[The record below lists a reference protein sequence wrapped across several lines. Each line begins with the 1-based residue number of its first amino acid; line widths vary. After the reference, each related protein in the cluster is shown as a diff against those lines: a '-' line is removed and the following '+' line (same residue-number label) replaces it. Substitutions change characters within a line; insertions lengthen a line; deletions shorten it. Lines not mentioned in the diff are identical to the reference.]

1 MFRLP
6 FEEVHRKL
14 SAVLAAHGVD
24 AERAGLCARLF
35 CETTR
40 DGVYTHGL
48 NRFPRLITMIRN
60 GAVDPVARPVR
71 LAGFGA
77 LERWDGRRGIGN
89 LNAREAME
97 RAADLAREHG
107 VACVALGNT
116 NHWMRGGTYAWQAA
130 EAGLIGLC
138 WTNTMPNLPPWG
150 GLDPVA
156 GNNPMAIGLP
166 RVAGPVVLD
175 MAMSQYSFGAIE
187 AYRKRGQQLP
197 VPGGFDSDGQ
207 MTSDPAAIEQS
218 RRPLPIGYWKGSG
231 LSVLLDMSAAMLSL
245 GRATHQLPP
254 DSLLEVGLSQV
265 FLAIA
270 PAALGSMAQADALA
284 DSIVDSLHACRPEK
298 EGRPV
303 RYPGEQTMRLRE
315 ENSRLGLP
323 VEEATWKAIEAM
335 G

>member
-6 FEEVHRKL
+6 FEEVHRR
-14 SAVLAAHGVD
+14 LASILVAQGVD
-24 AERAGLCARLF
+24 AERAGGCARLF

-48 NRFPRLITMIRN
+48 NRFPRLIAMIRN
-60 GAVDPVARPVR
+60 GSVDPVARPAR
-71 LAGFGA
+71 RAGFGA

-89 LNAREAME
+89 LNAREAMA
-97 RAADLAREHG
+97 RAVVLAREHG

-156 GNNPMAIGLP
+156 GNNPMAIGIP
-166 RVAGPVVLD
+166 RAAGAVVLD

-197 VPGGFDSDGQ
+197 VPGGFDGDGNV
-207 MTSDPAAIEQS
+207 TSDPAAIEQS

-245 GRATHQLPP
+245 GRATHQLPS

-265 FLAIA
+265 FLAMA
-270 PAALGSMAQADALA
+270 PAALGEAVQADAIA
-284 DSIVDSLHACRPEK
+284 DAIVASLHACRPEK

-303 RYPGEQTMRLRE
+303 RYPGEQTMRLRA

-323 VEEATWKAIEAM
+323 VEEATWEAIETM